1 MSTEICKG
9 AMIDATAEV
18 QDGSYPPVQSFDDL
32 NIREELLRGIY
43 SYGFEVPSAI
53 QQRAIAPII
62 DGRDTIGQAQA
73 GTGKTG
79 AFVVGALER
88 VNYKKHVC
96 QALIMA
102 PTRELATQTHRV
114 VSALGDYLGVRAHLC
129 VGGTDTQNDRKK
141 LREGQHVVSGTPG
154 RIDDMIRRGC
164 LATEDIQVLVL
175 DEADEMLSQ
184 GFKDQVYRIF
194 KNLPSNV
201 QACLFSA
208 TFTPEILE
216 LTEKFLRNPVR
227 VLVKRDELTLEGI
240 RQFYVA
246 IEKEDWKLDV
256 LCDLYESLTISQ
268 AIIYCNTQ
276 RKADNLR
283 AEMEKRDFTVST
295 MHAGLDH
302 HERELVMKQF
312 RNGASRVLISTD
324 LLARGIDVQQVNLV
338 INYDLPREVDN
349 YLHRIGRSGR
359 YGRKGTAISFVTDY
373 DIRRMKDIERYF
385 HTQLEELPAN
395 IAELL

>member
-1 MSTEICKG
+1 MSTQTCKG
-9 AMIDATAEV
+9 NIIDELAET
-18 QDGSYPPVQSFDDL
+18 QEYAPVQSFDDL
-32 NIREELLRGIY
+32 NIRDHLLRGIY
-43 SYGFEVPSAI
+43 SYGFEAPSAI

-79 AFVVGALER
+79 AFVIGALER
-88 VNYKKHVC
+88 VDYSKHEC
-96 QALIMA
+96 QVLFMS
-102 PTRELATQTHRV
+102 PTRELAMQTHRV
-114 VSALGDYLGVRAHLC
+114 VSALGDYLSVRAHLC
-129 VGGTDTQNDRKK
+129 VGGTDVQNDKRK
-141 LREGQHVVSGTPG
+141 LRDGQHVVSGTPG
-154 RIDDMIRRGC
+154 RIDDMIRRGI
-164 LATEDIQVLVL
+164 LKTEDIKVLVL

-184 GFKDQVYRIF
+184 GFKDQVYTIF
-194 KNLPSNV
+194 RNLPSNV

-216 LTEKFLRNPVR
+216 LTNKFLRNPVR

-276 RKADNLR
+276 RKADSLR

-295 MHAGLDH
+295 IHAGLDH
-302 HERELVMKQF
+302 EERQLVMRQF
-312 RNGASRVLISTD
+312 RNGSSRVLISTD

-359 YGRKGTAISFVTDY
+359 YGRKGTAISFVTDF
-373 DIRRMKDIERYF
+373 DIRRMKEIERYF

-395 IAELL
+395 IADLL

>member
-1 MSTEICKG
+1 MTMTGGNAGKE
-9 AMIDATAEV
+9 E
-18 QDGSYPPVQSFDDL
+18 YPPMQCFDDL
-32 NIREELLRGIY
+32 DIREELLRGIY
-43 SYGFEVPSAI
+43 SYGFETPSAI
-53 QQRAIAPII
+53 QQRAISPII

-79 AFVVGALER
+79 AFAIGALER
-88 VNYKKHVC
+88 VDYNKREC
-96 QALIMA
+96 QVLIMS

-129 VGGTDTQNDRKK
+129 VGGTDTQKDMQK
-141 LREGQHVVSGTPG
+141 LRDGQHVVVGTPG
-154 RIDDMIRRGC
+154 RIEDMIRRRC
-164 LATEDIQVLVL
+164 LRTEDLKVFVL

-184 GFKDQVYRIF
+184 GFKDQVYQIF
-194 KNLPSNV
+194 KSLPSNV

-208 TFTPEILE
+208 TLPPEILD
-216 LTEKFLRNPVR
+216 LTDKFMRNPVR

-240 RQFYVA
+240 RQFYVGVQ
-246 IEKEDWKLDV
+246 KDDWKLDV

-276 RKADNLR
+276 RKVDMLQ

-295 MHAGLDH
+295 IHAGLEH
-302 HERELVMKQF
+302 NERELVMKQF

-359 YGRKGTAISFVTDY
+359 YGRKGTAISFVSDL
-373 DIRRMKDIERYF
+373 DVRRMREIERYF
-385 HTQLEELPAN
+385 HTQIEELPAN
-395 IAELL
+395 IADLL

>member
-1 MSTEICKG
+1 MMLDETAG
-9 AMIDATAEV
+9 AQE
-18 QDGSYPPVQSFDDL
+18 YPPVQSFDDL
-32 NIREELLRGIY
+32 SVRDDLLRGIY
-43 SYGFEVPSAI
+43 SYGFEAPSAI

-79 AFVVGALER
+79 AFVIGALER
-88 VNYKKHVC
+88 VNYNKHAC
-96 QALIMA
+96 QVLIMS
-102 PTRELATQTHRV
+102 PTRELATQTHKV
-114 VSALGDYLGVRAHLC
+114 VLALGDYLGVRAHLC
-129 VGGTDTQNDRKK
+129 VGGTDTQRDMRK
-141 LREGQHVVSGTPG
+141 LREGQQVVVGTPG
-154 RIDDMIRRGC
+154 RIDDMIIRRGC
-164 LATEDIQVLVL
+164 LSTEDLQVLVL

-184 GFKDQVYRIF
+184 GFKEQVYRIF

-208 TFTPEILE
+208 TLPPEILD
-216 LTEKFLRNPVR
+216 LSRKFLRNPVQ

-240 RQFYVA
+240 RQFYVG
-246 IEKEDWKLDV
+246 IEKEEWKLDV

-276 RKADNLR
+276 RKADTLKT
-283 AEMEKRDFTVST
+283 EMEKRDFTVST
-295 MHAGLDH
+295 IHAGLEHD
-302 HERELVMKQF
+302 ERELVMKQF

-359 YGRKGTAISFVTDY
+359 YGRKGTAISFVTDF
-373 DIRRMKDIERYF
+373 DVRRMKDIERHF
-385 HTQLEELPAN
+385 HTQIEELPAN
-395 IAELL
+395 IADLV